1 MLPLVSYEIVAH
13 FDIDKGSVVKFQ
25 YPAKMSVPE
34 TILAELM
41 LPEGAHLRESDWTFF
56 MLNNQKPD
64 YLAAVRDEMP
74 FSACFVSSLSSN
86 HSMDCRNECSDFLKM
101 ELTANMLNFDTS
113 IDDWVPNV
121 ENPVTI
127 RFVTEQT
134 EYRLLLTCEAKLLAD
149 LKMTSSMNVA
159 LLQSGFV
166 SFYTNDGEAV
176 GLHFG
181 RD

>member
-1 MLPLVSYEIVAH
+1 
-13 FDIDKGSVVKFQ
+13 
-25 YPAKMSVPE
+25 
-34 TILAELM
+34 
-41 LPEGAHLRESDWTFF
+41 
-56 MLNNQKPD
+56 
-64 YLAAVRDEMP
+64 
-74 FSACFVSSLSSN
+74 
-86 HSMDCRNECSDFLKM
+86 
-101 ELTANMLNFDTS
+101 MLNFDTS